1 MDTEAINEQIRNNTD
16 WVAIGEIDSVTGE
29 EIMYETTTN
38 ADGSDITMNK
48 PAKPSWWKQIV
59 NKIVG

>member
-29 EIMYETTTN
+29 EIMYEP
-38 ADGSDITMNK
+38 AANK